1 MVRSV
6 RFPNSKLGILPKL
19 RSPSPAFAF
28 SIQFTD
34 VIAEFRVTNDRQPVD
49 ELQDDVVI
57 ATFAVPAVLEQVS
70 QLFLFLFSMLS
81 SMLRR
86 VGATLVRPSTAAAT
100 LAARTLRTTTPVAHG
115 DFEWQ
120 VRRETGVR

>member
-1 MVRSV
+1 
-6 RFPNSKLGILPKL
+6 
-19 RSPSPAFAF
+19 
-28 SIQFTD
+28 
-34 VIAEFRVTNDRQPVD
+34 
-49 ELQDDVVI
+49 
-57 ATFAVPAVLEQVS
+57 
-70 QLFLFLFSMLS
+70 MLS

-120 VRRETGVR
+120 VRRETGVRLTGDSPQDPKSEEEVVNVTYVLRDGTERQIRGKVGDNCMYLAHR